1 MFSDEE
7 LPPEEVDKYLE
18 SIARKVVDRELEIY
32 AKVLLGM
39 SWPLAF
45 VGGQLGRVFISPYL
59 FIFGDREDTVSKRI
73 FVFEKK
79 ENIFKLIHKID
90 EFIEER
96 EKIKEEKRIQG
107 RDKDSKN
114 KVKKTGLWNRFKEF
128 MRF

>member
-7 LPPEEVDKYLE
+7 LPPEEVDKYLDG
-18 SIARKVVDRELEIY
+18 IARKVVDRELEVY

-90 EFIEER
+90 ELTEER
-96 EKIKEEKRIQG
+96 EKIKEEKRLQE
-107 RDKDSKN
+107 RDKDSE
-114 KVKKTGLWNRFKEF
+114 KVGKTGLWNWFKEF

>member
-18 SIARKVVDRELEIY
+18 SIARKVVDREMEIY

-45 VGGQLGRVFISPYL
+45 IGGQLGRVFISPYL

-96 EKIKEEKRIQG
+96 DKIKEEKRIQE
-107 RDKDSKN
+107 RDKNSKN
-114 KVKKTGLWNRFKEF
+114 KVGKIGLWNRFKEF

>member
-114 KVKKTGLWNRFKEF
+114 KVEKTGLWNRFKEF

>member
-18 SIARKVVDRELEIY
+18 SIARKVVDREMEIY

-45 VGGQLGRVFISPYL
+45 IGGQLGRVFISPYL

>member
-7 LPPEEVDKYLE
+7 LPPEEVDKYLDG
-18 SIARKVVDRELEIY
+18 IARKVVDRELEVY

-90 EFIEER
+90 ELTEER
-96 EKIKEEKRIQG
+96 EKIKEEKRLQE
-107 RDKDSKN
+107 REKDSE
-114 KVKKTGLWNRFKEF
+114 KVGKTGLWNWFKEF